1 MSIQNDLRIRLDI
14 QRGDELIYVTKLYD
28 EYLYFSIGFGTRVK
42 NRKCKMDGN
51 VIVRRKNGKTGM
63 YTSKGEIVIPEDNHI
78 CETRFFDDGEVSR
91 EVILVSKDG
100 LYEVYSYDGK
110 QQIVPRIC
118 EAVYLYATHITIRKD
133 GYIYVYSYE
142 GKQIIPMEL
151 TLKDEYIQNDESAL
165 ICVNR
170 KGLTG
175 VYSGTGELI
184 IPFERQRISYK
195 KPFFE
200 VTKANWDTEL
210 YSFSGRKLFYG
221 SGIAFQW
228 SNNTEN
234 PIFSNKKV
242 CEGFIVLLKGGKSMA
257 LYTYEGKKVIDELHK
272 YSKMYLEKEYIICIG
287 IDQVSMD
294 VYNFEGQKI
303 AQINS

>member
-14 QRGDELIYVTKLYD
+14 QRGDELIYVTKLYN
-28 EYLYFSIGFGTRVK
+28 EYLYFSTAFGSYVK

-63 YTSKGEIVIPEDNHI
+63 YTSDGEIVIPEDDYI
-78 CETRFFDDGEVSR
+78 CETRFFADGQVSR
-91 EVILVSKDG
+91 EVILVWKDM
-100 LYEVYSYDGK
+100 VCAIYSYDGK

-151 TLKDEYIQNDESAL
+151 TLKDEYIQNDESAF

-184 IPFERQRISYK
+184 IPFAKQKISYRH
-195 KPFFE
+195 PFFE
-200 VTKANWDTEL
+200 VTKSNWDNEL
-210 YSFSGRKLFYG
+210 YSFSGRKIFYG
-221 SGIAFQW
+221 SEIAFQW
-228 SNNTEN
+228 SNDKEY

-242 CEGFIVLLKGGKSMA
+242 CEGFIVILKSGKRIA
-257 LYTYEGKKVIDELHK
+257 LYTYEGTKVIDELYK